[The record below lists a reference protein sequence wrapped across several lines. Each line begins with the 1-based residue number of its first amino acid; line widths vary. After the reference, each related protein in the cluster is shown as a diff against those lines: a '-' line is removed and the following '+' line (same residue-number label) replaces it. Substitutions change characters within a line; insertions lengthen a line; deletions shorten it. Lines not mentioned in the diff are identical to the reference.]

1 MAKIR
6 TRKQVLI
13 LGGGF
18 GGLYAAL
25 ALEKML
31 APDSDIQI
39 TLVNRQN
46 FSLFTPMLHE
56 VAASDLDTTHIVNPF
71 RKLLGRVRFFHGE
84 VEHIDL
90 VLKQVT
96 VVHGPERHG
105 HVLGYDHL
113 VLALGSTTNF
123 FGLPRL
129 EQRTL
134 TMKSLSDAARVR
146 NQLIDMLEEADFEC
160 AAGARPKLLS
170 VVVVG
175 GGFAGAETVA
185 AVNDF
190 LRESLRL
197 YRHLATDMLR
207 VVLVHPGEVILPELG
222 PKLGAYAQKKLA
234 ERKVEIRVSTRVIR
248 VDEDA
253 VELSD
258 GSRVLTNTVIWTAGT
273 SPNPLITSLPCKL
286 DRGRIVANEYLEVP
300 DWPGVWALG
309 DCASITDP
317 KTCRPY
323 PPTAQHALRQG
334 RTVAKNVIATI
345 RGGTKQPFS
354 FSTLGLMAA
363 IGRRTGVANIL
374 GINFSGFVA
383 WFLWRSIY
391 LSKLPRFEKKIRV
404 ALDWTLDLL
413 FGKDLVRLVDF
424 RPPTVLDKEEVV
436 GAIIAPEQ

>member
-1 MAKIR
+1 MTNAR
-6 TRKQVLI
+6 AHTQVLI

-18 GGLYAAL
+18 GGLYTAL
-25 ALEKML
+25 GLEKML
-31 APDSDIQI
+31 ARDGDIQV

-56 VAASDLDTTHIVNPF
+56 VAASDLDVTHIVNPV
-71 RKLLGRVRFFHGE
+71 RKLLRRVRFFHGE

-90 VLKQVT
+90 ALKQVT

-129 EQRTL
+129 EHRAL
-134 TMKSLSDAARVR
+134 TMKSLSDAVHLR

-160 AAGARPKLLS
+160 AAGSRPNLLS
-170 VVVVG
+170 IVVVG

-190 LRESLRL
+190 LRESIRL
-197 YRHLATDMLR
+197 YPHLATDMLR
-207 VVLVHPGEVILPELG
+207 VILVHPGDVILPELG

-234 ERKVEIRVSTRVIR
+234 ERKVEIRVNTRVIR
-248 VDEDA
+248 VDDDV

-258 GSRVLTNTVIWTAGT
+258 GSCIPTNTVIWTAGT
-273 SPNPLITSLPCKL
+273 SPNPLIGTLPCKVE
-286 DRGRIVANEYLEVP
+286 RGRIVTDEQLEVP

-317 KTCRPY
+317 GTGRPY

-334 RTVAKNVIATI
+334 KTVANNVIATI
-345 RGGTKQPFS
+345 RGGAKRPFS

-374 GINFSGFVA
+374 GVNFSGFAA

-391 LSKLPRFEKKIRV
+391 LSKLPRLEKKVRV

-424 RPPTVLDKEEVV
+424 RPPTVLHVED
-436 GAIIAPEQ
+436 ATALRAPKQ

>member
-1 MAKIR
+1 MTNPRA
-6 TRKQVLI
+6 RKRVLI

-18 GGLYAAL
+18 GGLYTAL
-25 ALEKML
+25 GLEKML
-31 APDSDIQI
+31 APDNDIEV

-56 VAASDLDTTHIVNPF
+56 VAASDLDMTHIVNPV
-71 RKLLGRVRFFHGE
+71 RKLLRRVRFFHGD

-90 VLKQVT
+90 TLKQVT

-123 FGLPRL
+123 FGLPQL
-129 EQRTL
+129 EQRAL
-134 TMKSLSDAARVR
+134 TMKSLSDAANLRSR
-146 NQLIDMLEEADFEC
+146 LIVMLEEADFEC
-160 AAGARPKLLS
+160 AASSRPKLLS
-170 VVVVG
+170 IVVVG

-190 LRESLRL
+190 LRESIRL
-197 YRHLATDMLR
+197 YPHLATDMLR
-207 VVLVHPGEVILPELG
+207 VVLVHPGDVILPELG

-234 ERKVEIRVSTRVIR
+234 ERKVEIRVNARVIR
-248 VDEDA
+248 VDDDA

-258 GSRVLTNTVIWTAGT
+258 GSRIPTSTVIWTAGT
-273 SPNPLITSLPCKL
+273 SPNPLIATLPCTME
-286 DRGRIVANEYLEVP
+286 RGRIVTDEYLEVR

-317 KTCRPY
+317 KTGRPY

-334 RTVAKNVIATI
+334 TAVANNVIAAI
-345 RGGTKQPFS
+345 RGGSKRPFS

-374 GINFSGFVA
+374 GINFSGFAA

-391 LSKLPRFEKKIRV
+391 LSKLPRFEKKVRV

-413 FGKDLVRLVDF
+413 FGKDLVCIADS
-424 RPPTVLDKEEVV
+424 RPPIVSHIEEDVTALVV
-436 GAIIAPEQ
+436 PKQ

>member
-1 MAKIR
+1 
-6 TRKQVLI
+6 LI

-18 GGLYAAL
+18 GGLYTAL
-25 ALEKML
+25 GLEKML
-31 APDSDIQI
+31 ARDGDIQV

-56 VAASDLDTTHIVNPF
+56 VAASDLDVTHIVNPV
-71 RKLLGRVRFFHGE
+71 RKLLRRVRFFHGE

-90 VLKQVT
+90 ALKQVT

-129 EQRTL
+129 EHRAL
-134 TMKSLSDAARVR
+134 TMKSLSDAVHLR

-160 AAGARPKLLS
+160 AAGSRPNLLS
-170 VVVVG
+170 IVVVG

-190 LRESLRL
+190 LRESIRL
-197 YRHLATDMLR
+197 YPHLATDMLR
-207 VVLVHPGEVILPELG
+207 VILVHPGDVILPELG

-234 ERKVEIRVSTRVIR
+234 ERKVEIRVNTRVIR
-248 VDEDA
+248 VDDDV

-258 GSRVLTNTVIWTAGT
+258 GSCIPTNTVIWTAGT
-273 SPNPLITSLPCKL
+273 SPNPLIGTLPCKVE
-286 DRGRIVANEYLEVP
+286 RGRIVTDEQLEVP

-317 KTCRPY
+317 GTGRPY

-334 RTVAKNVIATI
+334 KTVANNVIATI
-345 RGGTKQPFS
+345 RGGAKRPFS

-374 GINFSGFVA
+374 GVNFSGFAA

-391 LSKLPRFEKKIRV
+391 LSKLPRLEKKVRV

-424 RPPTVLDKEEVV
+424 RPPTVLHVED
-436 GAIIAPEQ
+436 ATALRAPKQ